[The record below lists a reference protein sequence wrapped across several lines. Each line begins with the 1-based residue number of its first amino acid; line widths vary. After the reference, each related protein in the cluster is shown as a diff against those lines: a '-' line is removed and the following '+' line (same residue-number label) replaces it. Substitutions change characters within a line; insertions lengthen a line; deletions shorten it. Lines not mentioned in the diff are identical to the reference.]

1 MFTHSFKKGVV
12 RSNPFTQLFLFYS
25 PIPANMSVAALHYS
39 GGAIYLPFYAPN
51 KKLKLD
57 DQGNYHYDL

>member
-39 GGAIYLPFYAPN
+39 GGAIYLPFYAP
-51 KKLKLD
+51 KKQL
-57 DQGNYHYDL
+57 